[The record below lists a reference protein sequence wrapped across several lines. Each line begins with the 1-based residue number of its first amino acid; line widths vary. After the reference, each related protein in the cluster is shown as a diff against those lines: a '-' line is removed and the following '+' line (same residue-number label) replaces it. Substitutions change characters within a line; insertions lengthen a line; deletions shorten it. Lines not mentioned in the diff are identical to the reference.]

1 MAHNKS
7 LYQLPGFWLAIIIPL
22 GFAVTVAGWIVVN
35 RPEQDW
41 QTLLRYATGI
51 NDVLGMMK
59 LPLGLAALVFP
70 CVALVTANHRSLQ
83 SKVQLDKS
91 DRQLQ
96 KADEQIANGRHQIDL
111 TRSKNTFDQYF
122 NHVEQFQKMKKG
134 FTDRNGVQRVEVFD
148 EMDIYRQIFH
158 GNSPLDFSPSAR
170 PLKQYTG
177 FASNSP
183 KIGLIELVI
192 GNFNRLREYPTRK
205 EFGEE
210 EAKNYCAALRFIA
223 RHLNIVAV
231 NHEGKRLI
239 MAQEEGK
246 SRFTIAESMVV
257 DRTMADYIVRLIDF
271 SIDSSSGRDKLDM
284 NMLPGKAFKAFKNSE
299 EYMNAIF

>member
-1 MAHNKS
+1 MAIWIAWDSIVNEGNPVCWS
-7 LYQLPGFWLAIIIPL
+7 
-22 GFAVTVAGWIVVN
+22 AVC
-35 RPEQDW
+35 
-41 QTLLRYATGI
+41 I
-51 NDVLGMMK
+51 NDALGMMK

-83 SKVQLDKS
+83 SKAQLDKS

-96 KADEQIANGRHQIDL
+96 KADEQIANGKHQIDL

-122 NHVEQFQKMKKG
+122 NHTEHFQKMIKG
-134 FTDRNGVQRVEVFD
+134 LTDLNGVQRVEVFD
-148 EMDIYRQIFH
+148 EMGIYRQIFH
-158 GNSPLDFSPSAR
+158 GNSPLDFSPIAR

-223 RHLNIVAV
+223 RHLNIVAI
-231 NHEGKRLI
+231 NHEGKRFI

-246 SRFTIAESMVV
+246 NRFTIAESMVV
-257 DRTMADYIVRLIDF
+257 DRTMADYIARLIDF

-284 NMLPGKAFKAFKNSE
+284 NMLPGKAFEAFKNNE